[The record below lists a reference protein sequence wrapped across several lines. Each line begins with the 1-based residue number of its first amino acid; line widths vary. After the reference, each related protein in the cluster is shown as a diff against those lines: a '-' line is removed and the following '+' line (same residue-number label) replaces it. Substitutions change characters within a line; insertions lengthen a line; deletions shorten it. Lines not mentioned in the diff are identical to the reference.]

1 MPQSTWKLTLLLLA
15 AGTQAGCF
23 ALPHKHNLPPAKM
36 LMEPGPGVGGPGP
49 GVLTAL
55 GGGAGGPGGPFF
67 GARTSQVYFVGPEGT
82 QVNWETGM
90 GPGFDSEP
98 LVTPGRQNFPQGA
111 IYRLK
116 LTRIPGRQG
125 VELYPTVEIAPDN
138 PRTEAF
144 LAHNPIPV
152 QFTEEDL
159 DQVASSNF
167 VTKVIY
173 VPDPEFQDLAV
184 ANVETLVSTRLDPG
198 VDPIAEA
205 DARGSILAIVRLG
218 NIDLEVPD
226 GMMMEGGVIQ
236 HAGYVAPP
244 GTVVPAGFPG
254 HHRGAIPAGP
264 SHLGAPTQLGAPSYH
279 GGPMPMAMGPV
290 SGVNVPEWGMPYC
303 GTPIGLPGPPHIPL
317 GVEAGLQ
324 RHQIVNKTKVK
335 LPNPV
340 EHLKYTVKQS
350 PGFSYP
356 KPPHHVN
363 IHEHSYA
370 PGMKFPNPFWNK
382 LQQAPTDASPG
393 VVMPHHHVPGL
404 GPHAAS
410 VECSDY

>member
-1 MPQSTWKLTLLLLA
+1 MQHSIWKLTLLLLA
-15 AGTQAGCF
+15 AGTQVGCF
-23 ALPHKHNLPPAKM
+23 SLPNKHNLPPAKM

-49 GVLTAL
+49 GVH
-55 GGGAGGPGGPFF
+55 AGMPVGNPFF

-90 GPGFDSEP
+90 GGGFDSEP
-98 LVTPGRQNFPQGA
+98 LIMPGRQNFPQGA

-125 VELYPTVEIAPDN
+125 VELYPTIEVAPDN

-205 DARGSILAIVRLG
+205 DRRGSILAIVRLG
-218 NIDLEVPD
+218 NIDLEVPAAN
-226 GMMMEGGVIQ
+226 GIVEGGIIQ
-236 HAGYVAPP
+236 QAGYAAPP
-244 GTVVPAGFPG
+244 GTMVPAGYPG
-254 HHRGAIPAGP
+254 CVGGAVPMGP
-264 SHLGAPTQLGAPSYH
+264 SYV
-279 GGPMPMAMGPV
+279 GGPAPMAMGPV
-290 SGVNVPEWGMPYC
+290 SGVSVAEWGHPYV
-303 GTPIGLPGPPHIPL
+303 GTPIGLPGPPHVPL
-317 GVEAGLQ
+317 GVQAGL
-324 RHQIVNKTKVK
+324 RTHQMVNNTKVK

-340 EHLKYTVKQS
+340 EKVKMTVKHS

-356 KPPHHVN
+356 KPPHHVS

-382 LQQAPTDASPG
+382 LQQAPTEPSPG
-393 VVMPHHHVPGL
+393 AVFHPVPGL
-404 GPHAAS
+404 GHHGAS
-410 VECSDY
+410 VDCTDY

>member
-1 MPQSTWKLTLLLLA
+1 MQHSTWKLTLLLLV

-23 ALPHKHNLPPAKM
+23 CLPNKHNLPPAKM

-49 GVLTAL
+49 GVLS
-55 GGGAGGPGGPFF
+55 GMPVGNPFF

-90 GPGFDSEP
+90 GGGFDSEP
-98 LVTPGRQNFPQGA
+98 LITPGRQNFPQGA

-205 DARGSILAIVRLG
+205 DSRGSILAIVRLG
-218 NIDLEVPD
+218 NIDLEVPTAN
-226 GMMMEGGVIQ
+226 GMVEGGIIQ
-236 HAGYVAPP
+236 QAGYVAPP
-244 GTVVPAGFPG
+244 GTVVPAGYPG
-254 HHRGAIPAGP
+254 CVGGAMPMGP
-264 SHLGAPTQLGAPSYH
+264 SHLG
-279 GGPMPMAMGPV
+279 GPAPMAMGPV
-290 SGVNVPEWGMPYC
+290 SGVSVPEWGMPMS
-303 GTPIGLPGPPHIPL
+303 GTPIGLPGPPHVPL
-317 GVEAGLQ
+317 GVPAGLQ
-324 RHQIVNKTKVK
+324 KHQIVNKTKVH

-340 EHLKYTVKQS
+340 DKVKMTVKQS
-350 PGFSYP
+350 PGLSYP
-356 KPPHHVN
+356 KPPHHVS
-363 IHEHSYA
+363 IHERSYA
-370 PGMKFPNPFWNK
+370 PGMRFPNPFWNK
-382 LQQAPTDASPG
+382 LQQAPTEPSPG
-393 VVMPHHHVPGL
+393 AVMHPVPGL

-410 VECSDY
+410 VDCSDY

>member
-1 MPQSTWKLTLLLLA
+1 MQHSIWKLSLILSA
-15 AGTQAGCF
+15 ASLQAGCF

-49 GVLTAL
+49 GVL
-55 GGGAGGPGGPFF
+55 AGMPVGNMPFGNPFF

-90 GPGFDSEP
+90 GGGFDSEP
-98 LVTPGRQNFPQGA
+98 LITPGRQNFPQGA
-111 IYRLK
+111 IYRVK
-116 LTRIPGRQG
+116 LTKIPGRQG
-125 VELYPTVEIAPDN
+125 VELYPTVEIAPEN

-205 DARGSILAIVRLG
+205 DRRGSILAIVRLG
-218 NIDLEVPD
+218 NIDLEVPAAN
-226 GMMMEGGVIQ
+226 GIMEGGVIHQ
-236 HAGYVAPP
+236 AGYVAPP
-244 GTVVPAGFPG
+244 GTMVQAGFPG
-254 HHRGAIPAGP
+254 HFHHGHGAYAAAP
-264 SHLGAPTQLGAPSYH
+264 SQLG
-279 GGPMPMAMGPV
+279 GPPAMAMGPV
-290 SGVNVPEWGMPYC
+290 SGVNVPEYGLPYV
-303 GTPIGLPGPPHIPL
+303 GTPIGLPGPPHVPL
-317 GVEAGLQ
+317 GVPAGLQ
-324 RHQIVNKTKVK
+324 KHQIVNRTKVH
-335 LPNPV
+335 LPDPV
-340 EHLKYTVKQS
+340 EKVKMVVKQS
-350 PGFSYP
+350 PGLSYP
-356 KPPHHVN
+356 KPPHHVH

-382 LQQAPTDASPG
+382 LQQAPTEASPG
-393 VVMPHHHVPGL
+393 VVLPHHHVPGL
-404 GPHAAS
+404 GPHGAS